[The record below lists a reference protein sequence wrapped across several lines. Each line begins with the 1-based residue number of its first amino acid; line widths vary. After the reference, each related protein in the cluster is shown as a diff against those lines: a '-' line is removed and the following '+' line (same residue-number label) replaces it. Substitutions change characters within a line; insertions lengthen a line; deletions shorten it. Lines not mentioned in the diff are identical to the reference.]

1 MSFVESP
8 DQFPDERRA
17 GYSDAPTE
25 AMEPLTESRVYGQQR
40 IERPVERRVVERPVE
55 PVVAEPI
62 APREPRG
69 YTMGRIGYFI
79 YVLLGVLD
87 ALLIIRFALKLLA
100 ANPDAGFTSFI
111 YGITGP
117 FVAPFQGVFPS
128 PGTQS
133 SVLEVSTLLAII
145 VYALIAWLIVS
156 LISTMLSRWPSRGV
170 Y

>member
-8 DQFPDERRA
+8 NEYPGERRA

-25 AMEPLTESRVYGQQR
+25 AMAPAPDNRDYGRQRV
-40 IERPVERRVVERPVE
+40 ERPVERPVERVVERPV
-55 PVVAEPI
+55 VRRTTAI
-62 APREPRG
+62 
-69 YTMGRIGYFI
+69 GRTGQFI
-79 YVLLGVLD
+79 YILLGVLD

-128 PGTQS
+128 PATNA

-145 VYALIAWLIVS
+145 VYALIAWLVVN
-156 LISTMLSRWPSRGV
+156 LVTAMVSRWPSRGA